1 MFTSLTTYKKR
12 RLIALCAFCALLLLL
27 PVLFAGNPYVV
38 NVFIVIFYTT
48 TMSLAWNLL
57 GGMTGQNSLG
67 HAAYMGLGAYV
78 ACLFMVKSGMN
89 PWLTI
94 PISVVFVGLIAGVI
108 FYPCFLLKGPYFTLV
123 SIAFGETIRQFML
136 NWDYAGKA
144 MGIPLPYGDP
154 SFAQF
159 RFHSKTPYYYI
170 ALVMVIL
177 VYFLM
182 KKINNSKL
190 GFALKT
196 IREDE
201 DVANAIGIKPMKY
214 KVIALVISAM
224 IAALV
229 GCFYANYNRYID
241 CDLMLQSFSTEFI
254 LPAVIGGAAFVEGP
268 LVGGIILLTLS
279 EWLRN
284 KFGGI
289 LPGINLILYAI
300 TLLCIIRFRPV
311 GILGWYNKSKAKHWI
326 DRKIFGLKDEQEV
339 QQ

>member
-1 MFTSLTTYKKR
+1 MSLKTTYQKR
-12 RLIALCAFCALLLLL
+12 CLAALLLFIALLIALPLLLK
-27 PVLFAGNPYVV
+27 GSPYIV
-38 NVFIVIFYTT
+38 NVLIVIFYTT

-67 HAAYMGLGAYV
+67 HAAYMGLGAYIG
-78 ACLFMVKSGMN
+78 ALLITKGGWN

-94 PISVVFVGLIAGVI
+94 PVAMLIVGLIAGVV

-136 NWDYAGKA
+136 NWDFAGKA
-144 MGIPLPYGDP
+144 MGIPLAYGKP
-154 SFAQF
+154 SFLEF

-170 ALVMVIL
+170 ALVMVVC
-177 VYFLM
+177 VYLLM
-182 KKINNSKL
+182 RKINKSKL

-201 DVANAIGIKPMKY
+201 DVASAIGIKPMKY

-224 IAALV
+224 IAAMV

-241 CDLMLQSFSTEFI
+241 CDLMLQSFSTEFV
-254 LPAVIGGAAFVEGP
+254 LPAIVGGAAFVEGP
-268 LVGGIILLTLS
+268 LVGGVILLCLS

-284 KFGGI
+284 QFGGI
-289 LPGINLILYAI
+289 LPGINLILHAI
-300 TLLCIIRFRPV
+300 VLLCVIRFKPV
-311 GILGWYNKSKAKHWI
+311 GLLGWYGKSKAKDWVDH
-326 DRKIFGLKDEQEV
+326 KILGKKDKE
-339 QQ
+339 